1 MTNSEPRPTHNA
13 LAGLAAHPNQDLG
26 VTLQDLLLESA
37 DVDEF
42 LAVLANLVAAALT
55 TASNAVSCGVIVI
68 TRKKGITT
76 AAGDERV
83 RVLDELQIEFDDGPC
98 LTALRHN
105 SVILVVDTRGEN
117 RWSDYIEAVWRNGIG
132 SILAVPLDLAGEA
145 EAVMN
150 LYSTTPHG
158 FTGPDITA
166 AEEFAERAAKSLR
179 LALMIS
185 QLRNAKDDLTA
196 AMQSR
201 STIDTAVGIVM
212 AQNRCGRDTAFKV
225 LTRAS
230 NSRNVKLRDIAAHVI
245 ASVSGE
251 TDSEAYFD
259 E

>member
-1 MTNSEPRPTHNA
+1 MNSAERGPTRNA
-13 LAGLAAHPNQDLG
+13 SAGLAAHPNQDLG
-26 VTLQDLLLESA
+26 VTLQDLVLESV
-37 DVDEF
+37 DLDEF
-42 LAVLANLVAAALT
+42 LTKLATLAAAAFT
-55 TASNAVSCGVIVI
+55 TASNAVSCGVTVV
-68 TRKKGITT
+68 TRKKGVTT
-76 AAGDERV
+76 GSSDERV
-83 RVLDELQIEFDDGPC
+83 GALDELQIEFGDGPC

-105 SVILVVDTRGEN
+105 SVVLVVDSRHES
-117 RWSDYIEAVWRNGIG
+117 RWSDYMEAVWRNGVG
-132 SILAVPLDLAGEA
+132 AILAVPLDLDGET

-166 AEEFAERAAKSLR
+166 AEEFAEGAATSLR
-179 LALMIS
+179 LALKIS

-212 AQNRCGRDTAFKV
+212 AQNRCGRDTAFNV

-251 TDSEAYFD
+251 TDPEAYFD

>member
-1 MTNSEPRPTHNA
+1 MTNSEPRPTDTA
-13 LAGLAAHPNQDLG
+13 LAGLVADPNQDLG
-26 VTLQDLLLESA
+26 ITLQDLVLETA

-42 LAVLANLVAAALT
+42 LAPLANLAAAALT
-55 TASNAVSCGVIVI
+55 TASNAVSCGLTVI
-68 TRKKGITT
+68 TKKKGFTT
-76 AAGDERV
+76 ASSDERV
-83 RVLDELQIEFDDGPC
+83 RVLDELQIEFGDGPC
-98 LTALRHN
+98 LTALRH
-105 SVILVVDTRGEN
+105 SSLILVVDTRGES
-117 RWSDYIEAVWRNGIG
+117 RWSDYMEAVWRNGIG
-132 SILAVPLDLAGEA
+132 SVLAVPLDVAGDA

-166 AEEFAERAAKSLR
+166 AEEFAYSAAKALS

-196 AMQSR
+196 AMRSR

-251 TDSEAYFD
+251 TDPEVYFD

>member
-1 MTNSEPRPTHNA
+1 
-13 LAGLAAHPNQDLG
+13 LAGLLADPNEDLG
-26 VTLQDLLLESA
+26 IALQDLVLETA

-42 LAVLANLVAAALT
+42 LARLANLAAAALT
-55 TASNAVSCGVIVI
+55 TASNAVSCGLTVI
-68 TRKKGITT
+68 TKKKGTTT
-76 AAGDERV
+76 ASSDERV
-83 RVLDELQIEFDDGPC
+83 RALEELQIEFGDGPC
-98 LTALRHN
+98 LTALRH
-105 SVILVVDTRGEN
+105 SSLILVVDTRGES
-117 RWSDYIEAVWRNGIG
+117 RWSDYMEAVWRNGIG
-132 SILAVPLDLAGEA
+132 SVLAVPLDVASDA
-145 EAVMN
+145 EGVMN

-166 AEEFAERAAKSLR
+166 AEECAESAAKSLR

-251 TDSEAYFD
+251 TDPEAYFD